1 MLLWMFLYRFS
12 YEPML
17 FYSLIPGNET
27 VGSFCDPMDCSPPGF
42 SVPGIS
48 QARILEKVAISFSRG
63 SSQPRD
69 LTQVSCI
76 SRWILYHWA
85 TKQHHNGDSMLNF
98 LRNHQTVFQGSCT
111 ILHFH
116 WQCLRILK
124 SLHILANL
132 SSPHP
137 FTHPSEW
144 VWSCISLVLICFSLM
159 TNDGEGNGTA
169 LRYSCLENPM
179 GGGARYVEHLCIY
192 FWPFVCLLWRN
203 VYSTFVH

>member
-1 MLLWMFLYRFS
+1 MQIFHILCTLQWIDTWVVTSFGLLCKMLLWMFLYRFS

-116 WQCLRILK
+116 WQGLRILK
-124 SLHILANL
+124 SAYPCQLIF
-132 SSPHP
+132 PPP
-137 FTHPSEW
+137 FYTSIWMGVKLYLFGVDLLFP
-144 VWSCISLVLICFSLM
+144 
-159 TNDGEGNGTA
+159 ND
-169 LRYSCLENPM
+169 
-179 GGGARYVEHLCIY
+179 
-192 FWPFVCLLWRN
+192 
-203 VYSTFVH
+203 